1 MSGQEQAGQAAPEWF
16 WTAIEEEPA
25 AGQVEVAG
33 ADIHYL
39 RWGAEQDS
47 EPSAGAIGAEP
58 QALPGLL
65 FVHGHGAHAHWW
77 DFIAPQCTDSHAVAA
92 LDLSGMGDS
101 DHRDAYSADLYADE
115 IAAVADAAALPD
127 CTLVAHSFGGIV
139 AIRAMRR
146 HSSRF
151 KALLLLDSGPRRPEE
166 ARPPEPER
174 LARAKLYPTAEAA
187 RARFRLQPPQDCA
200 NDYLVQHIARHSIEY
215 IEEEGGFGWKFDGE
229 QRRRMAPY
237 DEMLED
243 FKSLAQPCALIYGA
257 KSAYFDAERLA
268 YMQAALPRLRA
279 TALPDAQHHLFLDQP
294 LEFLKALREQL
305 ARWG

>member
-1 MSGQEQAGQAAPEWF
+1 MAGMTEERQAAPDWF
-16 WTAIEEEPA
+16 WAAIEEEPI

-33 ADIHYL
+33 AAINYL
-39 RWGAEQDS
+39 RWGAEQDK
-47 EPSAGAIGAEP
+47 GK
-58 QALPGLL
+58 PGLL

-115 IAAVADAAALPD
+115 IAAVADAAGLPED
-127 CTLVAHSFGGIV
+127 TVLVAHSFGGV
-139 AIRAMRR
+139 MAIRAMRR

-174 LARAKLYPTAEAA
+174 LARPKLYPTAEAA

-200 NDYLVQHIARHSIEY
+200 NQYLVQQIARHSIEY

-237 DEMLED
+237 EEMLAD
-243 FKSLAQPCALIYGA
+243 FKAIAQPCGLIYGA
-257 KSAYFDAERLA
+257 ASAYFDAERLA
-268 YMQAALPRLRA
+268 YMQEALPSLA
-279 TALPDAQHHLFLDQP
+279 VTALADAQHHLFLDQP

-305 ARWG
+305 AKWR

>member
-1 MSGQEQAGQAAPEWF
+1 MTEERQAAPEWF
-16 WTAIEEEPA
+16 WAAIEEEPA
-25 AGQVEVAG
+25 AAQVEVAG

-39 RWGAEQDS
+39 RWGAPR
-47 EPSAGAIGAEP
+47 EPSANGK
-58 QALPGLL
+58 PGLL

-77 DFIAPQCTDSHAVAA
+77 DFIAPQCTDGFAVAA

-115 IAAVADAAALPD
+115 IAAVAGAAGLPED
-127 CTLVAHSFGGIV
+127 TALVAHSFGGIV

-151 KALLLLDSGPRRPEE
+151 KALLLLDSGPRRPED

-200 NDYLVQHIARHSIEY
+200 NGYLVQHIARHSIEY
-215 IEEEGGFGWKFDGE
+215 IEEEGGFGWKFDQE

-237 DEMLED
+237 DEMLAD
-243 FKSLAQPCALIYGA
+243 FKAITQPCGLIYGA

-268 YMQAALPRLRA
+268 YMQAALPHLTA

-294 LEFLKALREQL
+294 LAFLKALREQL